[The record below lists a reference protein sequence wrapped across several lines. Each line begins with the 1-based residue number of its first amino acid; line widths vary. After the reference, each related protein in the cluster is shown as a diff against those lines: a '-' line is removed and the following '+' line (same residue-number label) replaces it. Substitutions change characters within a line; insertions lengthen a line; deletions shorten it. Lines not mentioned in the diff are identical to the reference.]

1 MTIGTAEKVVSESR
15 LLTLL
20 REDSQAWM
28 TSCALDRPGLAV
40 FDDFR
45 PRWREGV
52 RKQVKRLTKRA
63 RGMLEVLGGD
73 ALYSSLGDPAA
84 RRAALVAELFR
95 DHVISRNAGRL
106 DVRALQQQILERAG
120 APLSFEIALGQPK
133 RDAGGLKTA
142 GPYADLAELFAVG
155 RLVALVESVAE
166 LAEQPVSLAVR
177 SGGER
182 FAAALVTDAWPRE
195 AYDAQREQIAGFL
208 ADQASVTF
216 SDFRQ
221 SQVED
226 PRWPGFYAEELA
238 ALSAEAV
245 TSRLHT
251 MVMNVDWDNVFALAL
266 TGELIHGVPLSD
278 ALALWLNEDLARIRL
293 ITRAGV
299 SSLVNPRHQAAWR
312 EVIGDETALEDG
324 LAFVSAVAWEAT
336 RRYVAIH
343 ADDRRVAG
351 AESSSIRLTVH
362 EKKDKPAMPA
372 ILTLGARGGGLLSHH
387 VLAVADR
394 RKPVEF
400 LTVAEITVLAP
411 EAVPVR
417 FTGEGPFSWLD
428 QQPLCFAHG
437 TGEEVVRSIGAA
449 VDPEQS

>member
-1 MTIGTAEKVVSESR
+1 MTISTTEKVVSESR

-28 TSCALDRPGLAV
+28 TSSALDRPGV
-40 FDDFR
+40 TVSDDFR
-45 PRWREGV
+45 PPWRDGV
-52 RKQVKRLTKRA
+52 RKQVKRFTKRA
-63 RGMLEVLGGD
+63 RGMLEVLAGD

-106 DVRALQQQILERAG
+106 DVRTLQQRILDRSG
-120 APLSFEIALGQPK
+120 SPLRFEIALGQPK

-142 GPYADLAELFAVG
+142 GPHADLAEVFAVG
-155 RLVALVESVAE
+155 RLVALVESAAE

-182 FAAALVTDAWPRE
+182 FADALVTDAWPRE
-195 AYDAQREQIAGFL
+195 AYDAQREQIANFL
-208 ADQASVTF
+208 ADKASVTF
-216 SDFRQ
+216 DDFRQ
-221 SQVED
+221 STPDD
-226 PRWPGFYAEELA
+226 PRWPDFYAEEVA
-238 ALSAEAV
+238 AMPPEAV
-245 TSRLHT
+245 TARVHT

-266 TGELIHGVPLSD
+266 RGEAVHDVLLSEPLST
-278 ALALWLNEDLARIRL
+278 WLREDPTRVRI

-312 EVIGDETALEDG
+312 EVIGHETAVEDG

-336 RRYVAIH
+336 KRYVAIH
-343 ADDRRVAG
+343 AADRRVAAAG
-351 AESSSIRLTVH
+351 SSSIRLTVH

-394 RKPVEF
+394 KKPVEF
-400 LTVAEITVLAP
+400 LTIAEITALT

-417 FTGEGPFSWLD
+417 FAGQGPFSWLD

-437 TGEEVVRSIGAA
+437 TEEEVVRSISGA
-449 VDPEQS
+449 VDPE

>member
-1 MTIGTAEKVVSESR
+1 MTIGTTEKVVSESR

-20 REDSQAWM
+20 REDTHPWM
-28 TSCALDRPGLAV
+28 TSSALDRPGV
-40 FDDFR
+40 TVTDDFT
-45 PRWREGV
+45 PHWRDGV

-63 RGMLEVLGGD
+63 RGMLEVLAGD
-73 ALYSSLGDPAA
+73 ALYSSLGDPVA

-106 DVRALQQQILERAG
+106 DVRTLQQQILDRSGE
-120 APLSFEIALGQPK
+120 PLQFEIALGQPK

-155 RLVALVESVAE
+155 RLVALAESVAE
-166 LAEQPVSLAVR
+166 LAEQPAKLAVR

-182 FAAALVTDAWPRE
+182 FADALITDAWPRE
-195 AYDAQREQIAGFL
+195 AYDAQRAQIANTL
-208 ADQASVTF
+208 VDKASVTF
-216 SDFRQ
+216 DDFRQ
-221 SQVED
+221 STPDD

-238 ALSAEAV
+238 ALPAEAI

-266 TGELIHGVPLSD
+266 NGEPVHGVTLSEPLSS
-278 ALALWLNEDLARIRL
+278 WLNEDPERVRV

-312 EVIGDETALEDG
+312 EVIGHETAVEDG

-343 ADDRRVAG
+343 AADRRVAG
-351 AESSSIRLTVH
+351 AAGSSIRLTVH

-372 ILTLGARGGGLLSHH
+372 ILTLGTRGGGLLSHH

-394 RKPVEF
+394 RKPLEF
-400 LTVAEITVLAP
+400 LTIAEITALT

-417 FTGEGPFSWLD
+417 FAGEGPFSWLD

-437 TGEEVVRSIGAA
+437 TEEEIVRSISSA
-449 VDPEQS
+449 VDPE

>member
-1 MTIGTAEKVVSESR
+1 MTIAITEKVVSESR

-20 REDSQAWM
+20 REDSRAWM
-28 TSCALDRPGLAV
+28 TSSALDRPGVAV
-40 FDDFR
+40 REDFT

-52 RKQVKRLTKRA
+52 RRQVKRLTKRA
-63 RGMLEVLGGD
+63 RGMLEVLAGD

-106 DVRALQQQILERAG
+106 DVRTLQRRILDRSGEALA
-120 APLSFEIALGQPK
+120 FEIALGQPK

-142 GPYADLAELFAVG
+142 GPHADLAEVFAVA

-182 FAAALVTDAWPRE
+182 FADALITDPRPRE
-195 AYDAQREQIAGFL
+195 AYDAQRTRIADRL
-208 ADQASVTF
+208 ADKASVTF
-216 SDFRQ
+216 TDFRH
-221 SQVED
+221 SVPED
-226 PRWPGFYAEELA
+226 PRWPDFYADELA
-238 ALSAEAV
+238 AVTAEAV
-245 TSRLHT
+245 AGRLHT
-251 MVMNVDWDNVFALAL
+251 IVMNVDWDNVFALAL
-266 TGELIHGVPLSD
+266 SGEPVHGVALPEPLSS
-278 ALALWLNEDLARIRL
+278 WLKEDPQRVRL

-312 EVIGDETALEDG
+312 EVIGHETAVEDG

-343 ADDRRVAG
+343 AADRRVAG
-351 AESSSIRLTVH
+351 PASRAIRLTVH
-362 EKKDKPAMPA
+362 EKKDQPAMPA

-394 RKPVEF
+394 RKPLEF
-400 LTVAEITVLAP
+400 LTIAEITALT

-417 FTGEGPFSWLD
+417 FAGEGLFSWLGR
-428 QQPLCFAHG
+428 QPLCFAHG
-437 TGEEVVRSIGAA
+437 TEEEIVRSLGAA
-449 VDPEQS
+449 VDPEQP